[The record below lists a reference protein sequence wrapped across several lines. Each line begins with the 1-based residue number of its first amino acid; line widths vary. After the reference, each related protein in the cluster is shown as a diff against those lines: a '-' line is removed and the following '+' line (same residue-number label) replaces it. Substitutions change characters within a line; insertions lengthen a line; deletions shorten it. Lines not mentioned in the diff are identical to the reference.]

1 VPVMPK
7 QEADET
13 PHLPPS
19 GSVDNPMEVDDSD
32 DDEVVVHSSTV
43 TPKRKKKRV
52 CVVGNLRALA
62 ELLILV
68 PPPGGE
74 TSGKRPK
81 PGSSHPSGSE
91 DSAPPAASQV
101 QVVPMK
107 GPESSKKLVRG
118 KFSLLKA
125 YLTHFCLIVVIVG
138 GLQVEATQR
147 CEG

>member
-1 VPVMPK
+1 
-7 QEADET
+7 
-13 PHLPPS
+13 
-19 GSVDNPMEVDDSD
+19 MEIDDSG
-32 DDEVVVHSSTV
+32 DDEVVVQSSTV
-43 TPKRKKKRV
+43 TPKRKKKGA
-52 CVVGNLRALA
+52 CIVGNLWFIA

-81 PGSSHPSGSE
+81 PGGSHPSGSE
-91 DSAPPAASQV
+91 GSAPSAASQV

-125 YLTHFCLIVVIVG
+125 YLTHFRLTVVIVR